1 MTTLKYCLL
10 GLVILFVTEV
20 SFLNDVIQWAV
31 LKKHL
36 AFIVDI
42 SLTYINIVFLG
53 PVP

>member
-10 GLVILFVTEV
+10 GLVILFVIEV

-31 LKKHL
+31 LIKHL